1 MVHAERW
8 AWQKN
13 RLQRRGAR
21 ETLLTRYRDLLR
33 ALEPDDIDLILI
45 LPADWDATADLKP
58 YQYNLVSKQRVKK
71 AYEIDVV
78 PVHLGSVRQHDWTA
92 FFSRV
97 NVKWCEQFGWP
108 NRSTKGLV
116 RVTL

>member
-1 MVHAERW
+1 MPLLDHFHPPLHGPRRWEGFHHAW
-8 AWQKN
+8 ATVIAQCLN
-13 RLQRRGAR
+13 Q
-21 ETLLTRYRDLLR
+21 E
-33 ALEPDDIDLILI
+33 I
-45 LPADWDATADLKP
+45 LPPDWDATADLKP

-71 AYEIDVV
+71 AYRIDVV
-78 PVHLGSVRQHDWTA
+78 AVHPGSVREHDWTA

-116 RVTL
+116 KVTL